1 MAQTVKNLPAMQETR
16 VRSLG
21 WEDTLEKEMETNP
34 SILAWRIR
42 GTEEPGGYSPSGR
55 KESDRTERL
64 TLLLPIYW
72 IGYRISYTLCPFS
85 AHLKAASPSAYA
97 LGRKHRFFGCPSGLR
112 GLRNTLKLG

>member
-1 MAQTVKNLPAMQETR
+1 MQETS

-21 WEDTLEKEMETNP
+21 WDNTLEKEMETNP

-42 GTEEPGGYSPSGR
+42 GTEEPGGYRPSGR

-72 IGYRISYTLCPFS
+72 IGHRISYTLCPFS

-97 LGRKHRFFGCPSGLR
+97 LGRKHRFFWLSLR
-112 GLRNTLKLG
+112 QGVSETL